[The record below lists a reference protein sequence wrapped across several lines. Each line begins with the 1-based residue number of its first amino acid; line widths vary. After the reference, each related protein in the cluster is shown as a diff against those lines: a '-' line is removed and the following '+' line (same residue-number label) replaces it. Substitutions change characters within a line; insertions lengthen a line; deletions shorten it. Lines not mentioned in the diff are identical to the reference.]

1 MRSLTASRGWS
12 THRCLRGNRSWV
24 WGDMVEGSNSLSCA
38 PEDTACP
45 KPGSHCVCPLLPGY
59 CEVSDFLHGF
69 PPL

>member
-1 MRSLTASRGWS
+1 
-12 THRCLRGNRSWV
+12 
-24 WGDMVEGSNSLSCA
+24 MVEGSNSLSCA

-59 CEVSDFLHGF
+59 REVSDLLHGF